1 MSAFCKSAAGGRMK
15 DGDSA
20 VCFFCKVRI
29 SLKYVKKDREIIL
42 KSKYNGN
49 HRRLVRSLRGDGP
62 ELK

>member
-1 MSAFCKSAAGGRMK
+1 MK

-29 SLKYVKKDREIIL
+29 SLKYVKIDREIIL